1 MFPREF
7 PFCHFINYIT
17 YIRMWVNVHK
27 TTVERNGSLGYHH
40 VVCNRKT
47 KHARQKA
54 LLENSRG
61 RFAFKKC
68 EDHTHSDNRGYVSRK
83 IWNGTV
89 SRYVQPTFRNLWAIF
104 APSNSYYTGKT
115 SLASLHCNTLTMTN
129 IFTLKTVVLVIDVL
143 AQLYPTQSDNGKS
156 S

>member
-1 MFPREF
+1 MFCFTNSNHVMLFREF
-7 PFCHFINYIT
+7 AFCLFINYIT
-17 YIRMWVNVHK
+17 YIRMWVDVHK

-68 EDHTHSDNRGYVSRK
+68 EDHTHSDNRG
-83 IWNGTV
+83 
-89 SRYVQPTFRNLWAIF
+89 
-104 APSNSYYTGKT
+104 
-115 SLASLHCNTLTMTN
+115 
-129 IFTLKTVVLVIDVL
+129 
-143 AQLYPTQSDNGKS
+143 
-156 S
+156 